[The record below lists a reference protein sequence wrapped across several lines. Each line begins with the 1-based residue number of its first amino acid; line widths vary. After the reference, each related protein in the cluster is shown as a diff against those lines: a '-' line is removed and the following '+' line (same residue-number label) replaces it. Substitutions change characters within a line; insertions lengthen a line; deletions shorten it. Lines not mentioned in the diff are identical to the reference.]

1 MHHHLTSSLMALA
14 PLVEGATL
22 QRGWGIGTVGFVWS
36 EHQRDA
42 WHRVWKLQEFRLLW
56 RIWRLMDFRWLKS
69 SLPFFGYLK
78 YRMVVH
84 GIYVDLGQFMAY
96 GLVGL
101 WLVSFVS
108 QSHEFNPDL
117 RESCG
122 EKISVC
128 DCDDNPWN
136 RNPCQ
141 GASVGD
147 GIEVCWW
154 NFGDG
159 GWIALWWRFLYT

>member
-1 MHHHLTSSLMALA
+1 
-14 PLVEGATL
+14 
-22 QRGWGIGTVGFVWS
+22 
-36 EHQRDA
+36 
-42 WHRVWKLQEFRLLW
+42 
-56 RIWRLMDFRWLKS
+56 
-69 SLPFFGYLK
+69 
-78 YRMVVH
+78 MVVH

-128 DCDDNPWN
+128 DCDDNP
-136 RNPCQ
+136 
-141 GASVGD
+141 
-147 GIEVCWW
+147 
-154 NFGDG
+154 
-159 GWIALWWRFLYT
+159 